1 MIETII
7 RLAWLLLALLAALLI
22 YWDRKG
28 RDALR
33 KKIAAA
39 KAKKQNTK

>member
-1 MIETII
+1 MA
-7 RLAWLLLALLAALLI
+7 LAVRNEKERTEML
-22 YWDRKG
+22 DGMTVFEGKG